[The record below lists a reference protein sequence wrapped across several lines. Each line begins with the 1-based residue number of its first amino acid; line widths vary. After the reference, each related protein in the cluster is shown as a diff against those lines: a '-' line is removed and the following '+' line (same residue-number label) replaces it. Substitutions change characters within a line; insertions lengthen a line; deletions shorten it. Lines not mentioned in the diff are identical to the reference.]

1 MTAERETYF
10 KKVLVGSVILLWL
23 TPLFQTLFSFVELR
37 KLNGAVS
44 YSPDDSLSYETWFKG
59 TYSGNKEKY
68 INEQFGFRNFFV
80 RFRNQIYFSLL
91 KVPTANGVI
100 IGKDNFLYEEKYI
113 ASYTGVDFIGV
124 SAVRKNIEKIKFVSD
139 TLKKLHIDLVLIL
152 APGKAS
158 YYPEYIPD
166 SYFIN
171 SDTINTNYKWV
182 AKMAQETGLNYI
194 DYNAL
199 FMKKKGSTKYPLF
212 PKTGIHWS
220 FYGAYYACDSLIKY
234 IENIKQKQLPH
245 FKYDKIKWDSNLRE
259 ADEDIALGLN
269 TLFDI
274 PHFKMA
280 YPEIEYY
287 DTINKYRPRTLTI
300 SDSFWG
306 NIFWEKLPLH
316 LFRKPEYWYFYNQ
329 TYDYGPGAVN
339 PLAFDLKEKI
349 ESNDVIIILATEAHI
364 GDMGWGFIEDAYN
377 LYSKGE
383 ESLKDHKRTVSILRS
398 KRGMKADP
406 KWLFNME
413 VEAKNLNISLDSN
426 MTRTAIWV
434 IENDPAYKIVE
445 EKKFNNEIIVSIENV
460 IKANVDFMKLLLKK
474 ADEKNTPIGLIISEK
489 ATHIYETRGKV
500 FLRAINKKYMCT
512 NAANTN
518 FILADKD
525 AASLWEE
532 FSLIKL
538 TEDECMI
545 LSFDDHFLS
554 VEYDKQ
560 NEITA
565 RRTEVGK
572 WGVFTVVPLEN
583 NFIALRAANGKFL
596 SIDERSFQLF
606 ARANNIGNQEKFEVI
621 YK

>member
-10 KKVLVGSVILLWL
+10 KKALVGSVILLWL
-23 TPLFQTLFSFVELR
+23 TPLFQTLFPFVELR

-44 YSPDDSLSYETWFKG
+44 YSPDDSLSYESWFKG
-59 TYSGNKEKY
+59 RYSGNKEKY

-100 IGKDNFLYEEKYI
+100 IGKDDFLYEEKYI

-139 TLKKLHIDLVLIL
+139 TLKKLHIDLILIL

-245 FKYDKIKWDSNLRE
+245 FKYDKIKWDFNLRE

-364 GDMGWGFIEDAYN
+364 GDMGWGFIDDAYT

-383 ESLKDHKRTVSILRS
+383 GSLKDRQRRVNIQRIM
-398 KRGMKADP
+398 RGMKTDP

-426 MTRTAIWV
+426 MKRTALWV
-434 IENDPAYKIVE
+434 MENDPTYKIPE
-445 EKKFNNEIIVSIENV
+445 DKKSKDGISESIE
-460 IKANVDFMKLLLKK
+460 KAIRRNAGLMQLLLKK
-474 ADEKNTPIGLIISEK
+474 GHEKNSPIGLTISEEAK
-489 ATHIYETRGKV
+489 HIYENRKRIYFRSV
-500 FLRAINKKYMCT
+500 NKKYFCT
-512 NAANTN
+512 NAASTN
-518 FILADKD
+518 LIFADRD
-525 AASLWEE
+525 VASLWEE
-532 FSLIKL
+532 FSLIQL
-538 TEDECMI
+538 TKEECMI
-545 LSFDDHFLS
+545 LSFDNHFLS
-554 VEYDKQ
+554 VECDKQ
-560 NEITA
+560 NELSA
-565 RRTEVGK
+565 RGTEVGE
-572 WGVFTVVPLEN
+572 WAIFTVVPLEN
-583 NFIALRAANGKFL
+583 NFIALKAANGKYL
-596 SIDERSFQLF
+596 SIDEGSLQLF
-606 ARANNIGNQEKFEVI
+606 AKAAFINNREKFEMVN
-621 YK
+621 K